1 MSTTLSFTRETTVG
15 AIVAAQPGLARLFE
29 HLGID
34 YCCKGKQTLV
44 QACAQR
50 GLDTATTLV
59 LLQSAA
65 DALGDSPVE
74 IDAAGMTLTQLA
86 DHIENTH
93 HAYTKVELP
102 RLVEMADRV
111 AAKHGSYDPRLFE
124 VSASTRNLA
133 EEMFDHMEKEEVAL
147 FPLVRRIETETEG
160 SCACSMIATPIRQME
175 LEHDDAGR
183 AINHLRE
190 LTDDFSTEN
199 PCCNTH
205 RALLAGLAAFEA
217 DLHRHVHKENS
228 ILFPRVLELTSPS
241 STQACTP

>member
-1 MSTTLSFTRETTVG
+1 MNTTLSFTRETAVG

-34 YCCKGKQTLV
+34 YCCKGKQSLT

-65 DALGDSPVE
+65 DALADAPTE

-86 DHIENTH
+86 DHIESTH
-93 HAYTKVELP
+93 HGYTKTELP
-102 RLVEMADRV
+102 RLVEMAGRV
-111 AAKHGSYDPRLFE
+111 AARHGEHDPRLFE
-124 VSASTRNLA
+124 VATGLRNMT

-147 FPLVRRIETETEG
+147 FPLVRRIESETEG
-160 SCACSMIATPIRQME
+160 SCARNMIATPIRQME

-183 AINHLRE
+183 AITHLRE
-190 LTDDFSTEN
+190 LTDDFSTDN

-228 ILFPRVLELTSPS
+228 ILFPRVLELSAS
-241 STQACTP
+241 